1 VSKSLLDAADQA
13 RARAKERL
21 QEAHLPVT
29 QIININKPQEI
40 DVIAILTKPTT
51 NKTRVTFMLAD
62 ETLEALR
69 LLEIEAKK
77 VAKAMGKQPGRASR
91 SWLIE
96 AAVFMVRQDFLELGD
111 KSDLAKLMELLPPTG
126 QERA

>member
-1 VSKSLLDAADQA
+1 MSKSLLDAADQA

-21 QEAHLPVT
+21 QGVPASTTPLV
-29 QIININKPQEI
+29 NIKSQE
-40 DVIAILTKPTT
+40 VNVSAILTKPTT
-51 NKTRVTFMLAD
+51 NKTRVTFLLAD

-96 AAVFMVRQDFLELGD
+96 AAVFIVRQAFLELGEN
-111 KSDLAKLMELLPPTG
+111 SDLAKLMELLPPTG